1 MSMTLRR
8 LVAALLVMNSLPMIG
23 RTEEVH
29 YDVFVTSKDG
39 GIVIGGFNDG
49 ATGAD
54 IPAVI
59 PADQLRV
66 FGGEAIGTFNSSAPY
81 ESEAPGEPGFRASTQ
96 ADLNNAAK
104 TDPANTYTA
113 LPGSTAL
120 NFSFLPFTIGSDT
133 RNLFFWNGT
142 GAVAFAP
149 VASAITV
156 NLQLP
161 GGSGWTQG
169 INGGSN
175 GVIAGN
181 NPIATTG
188 ASGTIHTH
196 LFTQIANGGSA
207 PTQGFYLFSL
217 GFQMTGLTDSLPV
230 YFVFGAVDPANVQ
243 GGTLADFETAHGA
256 AEAWV
261 ESNLVAVPEPSSLV
275 LAGLGGVGMAGCLV
289 RRRLRRA
296 AG

>member
-1 MSMTLRR
+1 MSMTLRC
-8 LVAALLVMNSLPMIG
+8 LCAALLLLISLPTIG

-49 ATGAD
+49 DGTAS
-54 IPAVI
+54 V

-66 FGGEAIGTFNSSAPY
+66 FGGEAIGTFNGSAPY

-96 ADLNNAAK
+96 ADLDNATK
-104 TDPANTYTA
+104 TDPAGTYTA
-113 LPGSTAL
+113 LPGGTAL

-161 GGSGWTQG
+161 GGSGWIQG

-217 GFQMTGLTDSLPV
+217 GFQMTGLTDSLPI
-230 YFVFGAVDPANVQ
+230 YFVYGAVDPDNVQ

-289 RRRLRRA
+289 RRRLWRA
-296 AG
+296 ER